1 MKKILKIITKIFLG
15 IIAIVVALILISGLV
30 HNILKPIEKYKYK
43 MGQTIE
49 VDEINMQAYVTGT
62 GDKTVV
68 LLSGLGT
75 ASPMIDF
82 MPLAE
87 RLSEDYQVVILEYFG
102 YGFSDLTN
110 KERSSENIVR
120 EIRLALKELN
130 ISGPYILMPHSISGI
145 YSFYYAL
152 NYPNEVEAIIGIDTS
167 IPNQTKRDKD
177 ELMPTFLSLLNSF
190 GIMRDR
196 FYLLPSIDTGMND
209 YSFYTKEQLK
219 INKMA
224 SAWNSANKTVLSELN
239 MVNANT
245 EELYDVKYPNDLPVL
260 ALLASDTVDVTNE
273 WLTLHEEL
281 ITNTKLQEVEILK
294 GGHYLHWST
303 ADKIAELTKQFI
315 SKNLK

>member
-1 MKKILKIITKIFLG
+1 MKKALKLTGKIFLWILG
-15 IIAIVVALILISGLV
+15 ILVALILISGIT
-30 HNILKPIEKYKYK
+30 HNILKPIEKNKYK

-49 VDEINMQAYVTGT
+49 VVGSNMQAYVTGS
-62 GDKTVV
+62 GDKTIV

-87 RLSEDYQVVILEYFG
+87 RLGKDYQVVILEYFG
-102 YGFSDLTN
+102 YGFSDLT
-110 KERSSENIVR
+110 KEERSNENIVH
-120 EIRLALKELN
+120 EIREALKALG

-152 NYPNEVEAIIGIDTS
+152 NYPNEVEAIIGIDSS

-177 ELMPTFLSLLNSF
+177 EYMPTFLSVLNSM
-190 GIMRDR
+190 GVMRDI
-196 FYLLPSIDTGMND
+196 FYFLPSTENDMNKNN
-209 YSFYTKEQLK
+209 YYTSEQMK

-224 SAWNSANKTVLSELN
+224 SAWNSANRTVLNELN

-245 EELYDVKYPNDLPVL
+245 EELYDIKYPNDLPVL
-260 ALLASDTVDVTNE
+260 TLLASDTVDVAQE

-281 ITNTKLQEVEILK
+281 VTNKKVQEIEILN
-294 GGHYLHWST
+294 GDHYLHWSN